1 MFEWQ
6 QLHKLYREDHN
17 NNKYWYKEKFKHV
30 WKLTLKSLKYL
41 NGAFHGNFDCY
52 LSIGKRSHCCR
63 IICSAACQ
71 LQYLAY

>member
-30 WKLTLKSLKYL
+30 WKLTLKSFEIF
-41 NGAFHGNFDCY
+41 NGDFHGNSD
-52 LSIGKRSHCCR
+52 
-63 IICSAACQ
+63 
-71 LQYLAY
+71 